1 MELPVIS
8 ASQVNA
14 YLACPLKYRFQYV
27 DHIPRPWRV
36 AAMAFGSSV
45 HAAVEWFHRQRMTG
59 MTPTAEQVEQIFEA
73 DWYAQNLE
81 PLVFSDRE
89 SRDGLIEKG
98 RAMVRLYVTE
108 ATSRPVPAVVEH
120 PFEVELHDPETGEV
134 FDLRLRGFVDLIEE
148 DGTVV
153 DLKTAGRSLEAG
165 GLERHLQLSVY
176 ALAALI
182 QTGSIPK
189 LRLDMLYKTLT
200 PRLERLETTRTTADL
215 AWTAQLIREIALA
228 IQTEHFF
235 PNPSWRC
242 QECEYFA
249 HCQSWRGYEPPKS
262 RTLEAAVAA
271 EEGAGDVAA
280 RGSFRDRLMLSGAM
294 DGT

>member
-27 DHIPRPWRV
+27 DQIPKPWRV
-36 AAMAFGSSV
+36 AAMSFGTSI
-45 HAAVEWFHRQRMTG
+45 HAAVEWFHRQRMVG
-59 MTPTAEQVEQIFEA
+59 GTPTAEQVERMFEA

-89 SRDGLIEKG
+89 SRDGLLEKG
-98 RAMVRLYVTE
+98 RAMLRLYVSE
-108 ATSRPVPAVVEH
+108 QEGRPAPAFVEQ
-120 PFEVELHDPETGEV
+120 PFVVELHDPETGEL
-134 FDLRLRGFVDLIEE
+134 FDLRLRGFVDLVEQ

-182 QTGSIPK
+182 ATGGVPK
-189 LRLDMLYKTLT
+189 LRLDMLYKTVR
-200 PRLERLETTRTTADL
+200 PRLERLETSRTTTEL
-215 AWTAQLIREIALA
+215 AWTAQLIREVALA

-249 HCQSWRGYEPPKS
+249 HCQRWRGYAPPKS
-262 RTLEAAVAA
+262 TTLETAVVT
-271 EEGAGDVAA
+271 EEGAGEAVA
-280 RGSFRDRLMLSGAM
+280 
-294 DGT
+294 